1 MLGRMYDFLF
11 ARDKTSMLWLTAI
24 MLSAAYFHDSAAQS
38 KIYKY
43 TDENGKLVFTDR
55 KPKQNSEV
63 IELKKHNKKSQH
75 EPWIEVLRANGK
87 HQIFLN
93 NPIHAPLQFV
103 YRANRLGK
111 KRYLYPVKGP
121 GRFLIREQE
130 KPFGEVVFGW
140 AIGEK
145 NMLHSQTVY
154 QLPFSSKKRLLITQ
168 GFNGRFSH
176 QGRGNRNAL
185 DIAMEV
191 GTHIVAARD
200 GIVAIAKDDYHM
212 GGAKSF
218 FLDKANHI
226 TIYHED
232 GSSAIYAHILQ
243 GTATVKAGD
252 KVKAGEIIARSGS
265 SGYSTGPHLHFVIRG
280 LIAGQ
285 VVSLPFRLYDRQG
298 KEFYPRAGL
307 KI

>member
-1 MLGRMYDFLF
+1 MPSRITLFLLSYG
-11 ARDKTSMLWLTAI
+11 KTATRWLFI
-24 MLSAAYFHDSAAQS
+24 LLLSVSYIHNSAAQA

-43 TDENGKLVFTDR
+43 TDKNGKLVFTDR
-55 KPKQNSEV
+55 KPKQNAEV
-63 IELKKHNKKSQH
+63 IELKKHGKKSKH
-75 EPWIEVLRANGK
+75 EPWIETLRENGK
-87 HQIFLN
+87 HQLFLN

-103 YRANRLGK
+103 YRASRLGD
-111 KRYLYPVKGP
+111 KRYLFPAKGP
-121 GRFLIREQE
+121 GRFLLREQD
-130 KPFGEVVFGW
+130 KAFGEVVFGW

-145 NMLHSQTVY
+145 DMFHSQTVY

-200 GIVAIAKDDYHM
+200 GVVAIAKDDYHM
-212 GGAKSF
+212 GGAKAF

-243 GTATVKAGD
+243 GTATVKAGE
-252 KVKAGEIIARSGS
+252 KVTAGQIIARSGS

-285 VVSLPFRLYDRQG
+285 VVSLPFRLYDRKG